1 LVNPD
6 HLGYKESLENK
17 DLVVLKDPRAIAAS
31 LVYKVFQALLA
42 LEVRRAHQEKLERM
56 EILEHLDL
64 ADPPDLMVL

>member
-42 LEVRRAHQEKLERM
+42 LEVRRARQEKLERM